1 MSIQT
6 AAQTETRV
14 STTLQEVVQSE
25 LHWTPELSEGA
36 VTAWVDDRHVTLT
49 GEVDWTYQR
58 EAAERAV
65 RQLLGIDSLENQ
77 IAIAVRTP
85 LENAE
90 ERLRNAMF
98 RDPQID
104 PEQVIVTITGNT
116 AVLTGQ
122 VRSLAE
128 KRQAGL
134 AAWVSP
140 GVIEIDNRLDV
151 CPLGS
156 EEGAEHEGEDR
167 DEEAPDEE
175 REGEP
180 QEAVG

>member
-1 MSIQT
+1 MKT

-14 STTLQEVVQSE
+14 STWLQEAVDAE
-25 LHWTPELSEGA
+25 LRWTPELTGA
-36 VTAWVDDRHVTLT
+36 GVTGWVNDRHVTLT
-49 GEVDWTYQR
+49 GEVEWAYQR
-58 EAAERAV
+58 EAAEQTV
-65 RQLLGIDSLENQ
+65 RKLRGVRSWENQ
-77 IAIAVRTP
+77 ITTVEHTP
-85 LENAE
+85 LQNAE

-104 PEQVIVTITGNT
+104 AQHVIVTVVARR

-140 GVIEIDNRLDV
+140 GVVEIDNRLDV
-151 CPLGS
+151 RPL
-156 EEGAEHEGEDR
+156 
-167 DEEAPDEE
+167 
-175 REGEP
+175 
-180 QEAVG
+180 